1 MSAAM
6 ALAVNLRAMMVEQGL
21 SPEALARDCSLELG
35 RVQAALFGEG
45 VSTVAEIDRLA
56 GCLGLSPED
65 LFARHDAM
73 RRAELPGA
81 RAQWQHYWALP
92 ADQRA
97 QVDAFMQVR
106 EREVSS
112 NSARPVQSAG
122 HPILSEAERRVVL
135 GF

>member
-1 MSAAM
+1 MRTVTT
-6 ALAVNLRAMMVEQGL
+6 LAVNLRAVIVERGL
-21 SPEALARDCSLELG
+21 TPQDLASGCSLELAK
-35 RVQAALFGEG
+35 VHAALFGEG

-73 RRAELPGA
+73 PRADLPGA
-81 RAQWQHYWALP
+81 RAQWQNYWALP

-106 EREVSS
+106 ERAVSS

>member
-45 VSTVAEIDRLA
+45 VSTLTEIDRLT
-56 GCLGLSPED
+56 GWLDISPED
-65 LFARHDAM
+65 LLTEHDAM
-73 RRAELPGA
+73 WQADQPSA
-81 RAQWQHYWALP
+81 HAQWKQYWALP

-97 QVDAFMQVR
+97 QVDAFMRLR
-106 EREVSS
+106 E
-112 NSARPVQSAG
+112 SAG
-122 HPILSEAERRVVL
+122 RSHSDYSVQPTRHPILSEAERRVVM

>member
-6 ALAVNLRAMMVEQGL
+6 TLAVNLRAMMVEQGL
-21 SPEALARDCSLELG
+21 SPEALARDCLLELG

-73 RRAELPGA
+73 PRADLPGA
-81 RAQWQHYWALP
+81 RAQWQNYWALP

-97 QVDAFMQVR
+97 QVDAFMRVG
-106 EREVSS
+106 ERAAHSH
-112 NSARPVQSAG
+112 SARPAQPSR
-122 HPILSEAERRVVL
+122 HPILSEAERRVVM

>member
-1 MSAAM
+1 MSTAM
-6 ALAVNLRAMMVEQGL
+6 TLAVNLRAAMVARSRSPKKLAQG
-21 SPEALARDCSLELG
+21 CSLDLA

-56 GCLGLSPED
+56 GCFGMSPEE
-65 LFARHDAM
+65 LFVGCDAM

-97 QVDAFMQVR
+97 QVDAFMRVG
-106 EREVSS
+106 ESAASS
-112 NSARPVQSAG
+112 HSGGSAQPTA
-122 HPILSEAERRVVL
+122 HPILSEAERRVVMS
-135 GF
+135 F